1 VRPTP
6 TPTACLLACLAATV
20 AIAQDAPPAGEAA
33 PPKVTVAR
41 AGRVP
46 LLGEGTVLVGAV
58 GRVSFDEVDRVWVF
72 SPRVS
77 SQELERALVI
87 LPGEV
92 RAEIEAVAAGDRSA
106 IESRD
111 VELFGKVLVH
121 RGRNYLLASAIGFV
135 ESTAPTVAPAP
146 EGAGAPPVADPSDA
160 FLAGDDAAAR
170 LEAELLAR
178 ADRAPRAVSVDAG
191 VEVVPVR
198 EHRLHSRRGHLRRD
212 LASGTMIFVPEADGT
227 GARDPQLELLPCA
240 MLERLEA
247 AASSPSAPRIL
258 RVSGLVI
265 EEGSSR
271 YLLPTGFSAPREG
284 RGISP

>member
-72 SPRVS
+72 RPRVS

-135 ESTAPTVAPAP
+135 ESTAPTVAP